1 MYLEAHLIPT
11 ENNTKDEWIINLH
24 LQDGTKIEAKII
36 HGYKQTVAECK
47 DDIKHSKK
55 LVRLRIRQE
64 FGNRPESV
72 SIHTS
77 CVMES

>member
-1 MYLEAHLIPT
+1 MSKMILYICVVWIAGSRHDGGI
-11 ENNTKDEWIINLH
+11 TKCMWHES
-24 LQDGTKIEAKII
+24 QVK
-36 HGYKQTVAECK
+36 YQTVAECE

-55 LVRLRIRQE
+55 LLRLRIRQE
-64 FGNRPESV
+64 FGNRPESI

>member
-24 LQDGTKIEAKII
+24 LQDGTKIEAKIM

-47 DDIKHSKK
+47 RWSEELNNCPYNIGGINYNERKE
-55 LVRLRIRQE
+55 V
-64 FGNRPESV
+64 
-72 SIHTS
+72 
-77 CVMES
+77 